1 MHDHISKCCIEGSP
15 DSTAPSFSQAH
26 LCTREVYTSKRY
38 IYIYIY
44 IYIDRYIC
52 FGRLWCSSYLL
63 TYFLSLSPLCVC
75 ASIQSW
81 SKIGYLPILVHGAV
95 DRLATRRH
103 YFFFYLVTRE
113 SKGGRQ
119 STEGQWIH
127 QVSKEEKWIG
137 VKLVKLRI
145 HYQNQYRIKVD
156 FCRWVKKDFFVI
168 KILIAT
174 NPHWISIAC
183 NQRKKKEVDYLG
195 CTEKGLVS
203 WAMFFLGIS
212 VCSQSGYHSFDNVEN
227 VTIIPRKEDLAK
239 SGYKPQK

>member
-1 MHDHISKCCIEGSP
+1 MLHWRLPRLHRPFFLTSS
-15 DSTAPSFSQAH
+15 SVH
-26 LCTREVYTSKRY
+26 TRSLHVQK
-38 IYIYIY
+38 IYIYI
-44 IYIDRYIC
+44 YIC

-81 SKIGYLPILVHGAV
+81 SKIGYLPILVHESCRSAG
-95 DRLATRRH
+95 DSATLLLLLPRNPGIKRRPP
-103 YFFFYLVTRE
+103 VNRRPMNPP
-113 SKGGRQ
+113 GIQRR
-119 STEGQWIH
+119 
-127 QVSKEEKWIG
+127 KWIV

-168 KILIAT
+168 KILIVT

-183 NQRKKKEVDYLG
+183 NQRKKKKVDYLG

-203 WAMFFLGIS
+203 WAMYFIGIS
-212 VCSQSGYHSFDNVEN
+212 VCS
-227 VTIIPRKEDLAK
+227 
-239 SGYKPQK
+239 